1 MRKSTLYPLLLLC
14 IPLIGNIFIDGFSW
28 SFFDFIIMGS
38 LILLFSSGIN
48 LVLLRQKSIQY
59 RVSVIGVLVLIF
71 LIIWAE
77 LAVGIWSQE
86 FFISCSYCLL
96 IFVKNISTSKKQKH
110 RPYISKDGY
119 QYFHKLLYDHS
130 IFFLPFIF
138 YKCIAY

>member
-14 IPLIGNIFIDGFSW
+14 IPLIGNIFVDGFSW

-59 RVSVIGVLVLIF
+59 RVTVIGVLVLIF

-77 LAVGIWSQE
+77 LAVGIWS
-86 FFISCSYCLL
+86 
-96 IFVKNISTSKKQKH
+96 
-110 RPYISKDGY
+110 
-119 QYFHKLLYDHS
+119 
-130 IFFLPFIF
+130 
-138 YKCIAY
+138 

>member
-14 IPLIGNIFIDGFSW
+14 IPLIGNIFVDGFSW

-59 RVSVIGVLVLIF
+59 RGTVIGVLVLVF

-77 LAVGIWSQE
+77 LAVGILS
-86 FFISCSYCLL
+86 
-96 IFVKNISTSKKQKH
+96 
-110 RPYISKDGY
+110 
-119 QYFHKLLYDHS
+119 
-130 IFFLPFIF
+130 
-138 YKCIAY
+138 

>member
-14 IPLIGNIFIDGFSW
+14 IPLIGNIFVDGFSW

-59 RVSVIGVLVLIF
+59 NVTVIGVLVLIF

-77 LAVGIWSQE
+77 LAVGILS
-86 FFISCSYCLL
+86 
-96 IFVKNISTSKKQKH
+96 
-110 RPYISKDGY
+110 
-119 QYFHKLLYDHS
+119 
-130 IFFLPFIF
+130 
-138 YKCIAY
+138 

>member
-14 IPLIGNIFIDGFSW
+14 IPLIGNIFVDGFSW

-59 RVSVIGVLVLIF
+59 NVTVIGVLVLIF

-77 LAVGIWSQE
+77 LAVGIWS
-86 FFISCSYCLL
+86 
-96 IFVKNISTSKKQKH
+96 
-110 RPYISKDGY
+110 
-119 QYFHKLLYDHS
+119 
-130 IFFLPFIF
+130 
-138 YKCIAY
+138 

>member
-1 MRKSTLYPLLLLC
+1 MRKGALYPLLLLC

-48 LVLLRQKSIQY
+48 LVLLGQKSIQY

-77 LAVGIWSQE
+77 LAVGIWS
-86 FFISCSYCLL
+86 
-96 IFVKNISTSKKQKH
+96 
-110 RPYISKDGY
+110 
-119 QYFHKLLYDHS
+119 
-130 IFFLPFIF
+130 
-138 YKCIAY
+138 

>member
-1 MRKSTLYPLLLLC
+1 MRKGALYPLLLLC

-59 RVSVIGVLVLIF
+59 RVTVIGVLVLIF

-77 LAVGIWSQE
+77 LAVGILS
-86 FFISCSYCLL
+86 
-96 IFVKNISTSKKQKH
+96 
-110 RPYISKDGY
+110 
-119 QYFHKLLYDHS
+119 
-130 IFFLPFIF
+130 
-138 YKCIAY
+138 

>member
-1 MRKSTLYPLLLLC
+1 MKKSTLYPLLLLC

-48 LVLLRQKSIQY
+48 LVLLGQKSIQY

-77 LAVGIWSQE
+77 LAVGIWS
-86 FFISCSYCLL
+86 
-96 IFVKNISTSKKQKH
+96 
-110 RPYISKDGY
+110 
-119 QYFHKLLYDHS
+119 
-130 IFFLPFIF
+130 
-138 YKCIAY
+138 